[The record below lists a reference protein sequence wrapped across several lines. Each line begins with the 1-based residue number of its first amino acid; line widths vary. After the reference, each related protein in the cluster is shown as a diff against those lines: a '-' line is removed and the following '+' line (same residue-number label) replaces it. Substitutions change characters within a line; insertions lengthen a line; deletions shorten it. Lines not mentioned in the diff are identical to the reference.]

1 MKKQFFVAAM
11 AVALGAGLAACSSDN
26 LDVKNPTEV
35 NQKAS
40 TYMSVSFTLPT
51 ANSTRAA
58 DDGQDE
64 NDPKFNNVGKWNGQD
79 KIESVDVYVFKGQT
93 TTSTLEVVQNYAATD
108 LAFTQK
114 NASNATLVT
123 ANKAFKVTAG
133 AKTIYVVVNP
143 TAKSKALLPAT
154 KDVTTLQDF
163 EAKYKSDELAFTRTS
178 GYGTAPHSST
188 VKTYADELA
197 EVKTNADVI
206 VMTGP
211 GVNQTIDDN
220 VSEQQAVSGVKNRA
234 NLEVQRAV
242 ARVFVT
248 TKAGSYTVKTNN
260 PETGALDVDV
270 KISDL
275 TYVVAQGENKLYFL
289 QKKQDPANTEGAAF
303 TTPAF
308 GQIPSNDNYWTYD
321 FHTSY
326 KNVGAHYDYS
336 GLWKS
341 TATGNSKGLEVTTLA
356 SNGLADITGNL
367 EAGLKG
373 EFVLPTLHKYV
384 VKTDANAR
392 QNTGYR
398 KGNTAY
404 ILVRGYITPAKFVDA
419 NGDVKTAADLTATQD
434 LYLGANGVFY
444 ADQATVQNASKKGVV
459 GQTAQLYKGRKVLY
473 FVWVNPDDLAK
484 AVNSP
489 VIRNNVYHVSIKGIS
504 KIGSNWN
511 PLVPN
516 PNVPNNPGQPINPND
531 PTNPINNNPNNPDP
545 RPDNPYEPKDPPVDP
560 KDPLSFKETWMSV
573 NVNILPWAVHT
584 IEIEL

>member
-11 AVALGAGLAACSSDN
+11 ALVLGAGFTACSSDDLN
-26 LDVKNPTEV
+26 VKPGTEV
-35 NQKAS
+35 TQKAT
-40 TYMSVSFTLPT
+40 TYMSVSFVLPT

-64 NDPKFNNVGKWNGQD
+64 TNPKFNNVGKWNGQD
-79 KIESVDVYVFKGQT
+79 KIESVDVYVFNGQT
-93 TTSTLEVVQNYAATD
+93 ATSTLEVTQNYAAAD

-114 NASNATLVT
+114 NASNQTLVT

-133 AKTIYVVVNP
+133 AKTVYVVVNP
-143 TAKSKALLPAT
+143 TTKSQALLPAN
-154 KDVTTLQDF
+154 KDVTTLQEF
-163 EAKYKSDELAFTRTS
+163 EAKYNSDELAFTRTS
-178 GYGTAPHSST
+178 GYETAHSAT
-188 VKTYADELA
+188 LKTYADELA
-197 EVKTNADVI
+197 EVKSNADVI

-211 GVNQTIDDN
+211 GVKQTIDDN

-248 TKAGSYTVKTNN
+248 TKADSYTVKANN

-289 QKKQDPANTEGAAF
+289 QKAGDPTTTGAAF

-308 GQIPSNDNYWTYD
+308 AQVPSNADYWTYD

-341 TATGNSKGLEVTTLA
+341 TATGKSKGLEVTTLG
-356 SNGLADITGNL
+356 SNTLTDITGNL
-367 EAGLKG
+367 ETALKG

-384 VKTDANAR
+384 VKTDASAR

-419 NGDVKTAADLTATQD
+419 NGDVKTDADLTANQD

-444 ADQATVQNASKKGVV
+444 ADKATVQDATKKGVA

-473 FVWVNPDDLAK
+473 FVWINPDDLAK

-516 PNVPNNPGQPINPND
+516 PNVPDNPGQPIYPNNPN
-531 PTNPINNNPNNPDP
+531 NPINDNPNNPDP
-545 RPDNPYEPKDPPVDP
+545 RPKNDIEPKDPPVDP
-560 KDPLSFKETWMSV
+560 KDPISSKETWMSV